1 MKILIISGT
10 NRKNSKSFIV
20 STIYKTHLELL
31 GVECEII
38 NLADLPHN
46 FVFSAL
52 YEHGGK
58 NEEFNIF
65 RNKVIDYQKFVFVV
79 AEYNG
84 SIPGVLKAF
93 IDGLKYPD
101 SFRKKKSA
109 LVGLSSGAMGG
120 ALALSHISDILSYLG
135 ANVLGNRVKLM
146 HIEQHLKNEIIENK
160 TYNDLIEAQVK
171 EFVEF

>member
-1 MKILIISGT
+1 MKIAIISGT
-10 NRKNSKSFIV
+10 NRKNSKSFIIA
-20 STIYKTHLELL
+20 TIYKQHLEAH
-31 GVECEII
+31 GAACEII
-38 NLADLPHN
+38 NLADLPQN
-46 FVFSAL
+46 FIFSAL

-58 NEEFNIF
+58 NEDFNVF
-65 RNKVIDYQKFVFVV
+65 RNKIIEYQKFVFVV

-135 ANVLGNRVKLM
+135 SNVLGNRVKLM
-146 HIEQHLKNEIIENK
+146 HIEQHLKNELIENK
-160 TYNDLIEAQVK
+160 TYNDLIEAQVR
-171 EFVEF
+171 EFIDF